1 MYRSRLILSVFAI
14 AIVLSAC
21 ATTAGSDARPRTS
34 TTRIS
39 AAELAEMEGQAGN
52 LYQVVSR
59 LRPFWLQGDVVVY
72 QNQSY
77 FGWKQSLEEFS
88 PDMAASLSY
97 LDRSEAVAQLPGLG
111 QRHIDGAIVIH
122 TR

>member
-1 MYRSRLILSVFAI
+1 MLVICA
-14 AIVLSAC
+14 VLVMATGCVATGESASG
-21 ATTAGSDARPRTS
+21 TRTS

-39 AAELAEMEGQAGN
+39 PEELSAMQGQVNN

-59 LRPFWLQGDVVVY
+59 LRPRWLQGDVVVY
-72 QNQSY
+72 QGQSLY
-77 FGWKQSLEEFS
+77 GWKRSLEEFGLDS
-88 PDMAASLSY
+88 ASYLTY

-111 QRHIDGAIVIH
+111 SRHIDGAIVIH